1 MPSFNK
7 LGQKPTHKE
16 RAQPL
21 ERQRLG
27 LLEKHKDYSLRAK
40 DFNKKKAYL
49 KTLRQKAAERNE
61 DEFYHKMLSRSGPGS
76 ALTKGTKGRNFTG
89 TVSGDR
95 GNVSMDV
102 DVVRILKTQD
112 LAYVRTLRNTLAKD
126 VRQCE
131 ERLAIAESFAGV
143 AHEDIGEGGSGSD
156 DDDEER
162 PTKRR
167 KASKIKFF
175 DDETERD
182 RAARDVAPED
192 AEDVEEDDDF
202 EDFGRD
208 SGDDAK
214 EMTEAEK
221 RIQKVEK
228 LRRSLQNARRKL
240 KALADVEAQLD
251 LQRVR
256 MAKTA
261 TRGAVTKSGK
271 KTKKVFERKR

>member
-21 ERQRLG
+21 ERKHLG

-61 DEFYHKMLSRSGPGS
+61 DEFYHKMLSRTGPGS
-76 ALTKGTKGRNFTG
+76 ALTKGAKGRNFTG

-95 GNVSMDV
+95 GNTSMDV

-112 LAYVRTLRNTLAKD
+112 IAYVRTLRNTLAKD

-143 AHEDIGEGGSGSD
+143 PHEDVGGDEGGSGSD
-156 DDDEER
+156 DDER

-175 DDETERD
+175 DDEADRD
-182 RAARDVAPED
+182 RAAED
-192 AEDVEEDDDF
+192 ATPDKADEDDDDDF
-202 EDFGRD
+202 ENFGD
-208 SGDDAK
+208 EDGEDDK
-214 EMTEAEK
+214 EMTEDEK
-221 RIQKVEK
+221 RALKLER
-228 LRRSLQNARRKL
+228 LRRNLRNARRKL
-240 KALADVEAQLD
+240 KALADAEAELD

-271 KTKKVFERKR
+271 KIKKVFERKR

>member
-1 MPSFNK
+1 MI
-7 LGQKPTHKE
+7 LGDPPRSCNWLTNVSRIFQ
-16 RAQPL
+16 
-21 ERQRLG
+21 
-27 LLEKHKDYSLRAK
+27 DYSLRAK

-61 DEFYHKMLSRSGPGS
+61 DEFYHKMLSRTGPGS
-76 ALTKGTKGRNFTG
+76 ALTKGAKGRNFTG

-95 GNVSMDV
+95 GNTSMDV

-112 LAYVRTLRNTLAKD
+112 IAYVRTLRNTLAKD

-143 AHEDIGEGGSGSD
+143 PHEDVGGDEGGSGSD
-156 DDDEER
+156 DDER

-175 DDETERD
+175 DDEADRD
-182 RAARDVAPED
+182 RAAED
-192 AEDVEEDDDF
+192 ATPDKADEDDDDDF
-202 EDFGRD
+202 ENFGD
-208 SGDDAK
+208 EDGEDDK
-214 EMTEAEK
+214 EMTEDEK
-221 RIQKVEK
+221 RALKLER
-228 LRRSLQNARRKL
+228 LRRNLRNARRKL
-240 KALADVEAQLD
+240 KALADAEAELD

-271 KTKKVFERKR
+271 KIKKVFERKR